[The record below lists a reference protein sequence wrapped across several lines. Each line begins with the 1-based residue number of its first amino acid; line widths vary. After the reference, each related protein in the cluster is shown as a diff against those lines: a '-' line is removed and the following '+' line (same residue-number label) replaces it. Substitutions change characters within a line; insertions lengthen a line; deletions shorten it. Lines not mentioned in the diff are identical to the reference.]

1 MGIMDITIIFK
12 IAAIGILTAVSGML
26 LKKANKEEI
35 ATLVSIA
42 GLILA
47 LVLVLDMIV
56 QLFDA
61 VKGLFEL

>member
-1 MGIMDITIIFK
+1 MDITIIFK
-12 IAAIGILTAVSGML
+12 LAAIGILTAVSGML

>member
-1 MGIMDITIIFK
+1 MDITIIFK
-12 IAAIGILTAVSGML
+12 IAAIGFLIAVSGML
-26 LKKANKEEI
+26 LKKPNREEI

>member
-1 MGIMDITIIFK
+1 MDITIIFK

-47 LVLVLDMIV
+47 LVLGLDMIV

>member
-1 MGIMDITIIFK
+1 MDITIIFK
-12 IAAIGILTAVSGML
+12 IAGIGLLTAVACML

-35 ATLVSIA
+35 GTLVSLA

-56 QLFDA
+56 QLFDV

>member
-1 MGIMDITIIFK
+1 MDITIIFK

-26 LKKANKEEI
+26 LKKANREEI

>member
-1 MGIMDITIIFK
+1 MDITIIFK
-12 IAAIGILTAVSGML
+12 IAGIGLLTAVACML

-35 ATLVSIA
+35 ATLVSLA
-42 GLILA
+42 GLILV

-56 QLFDA
+56 QLFDV

>member
-1 MGIMDITIIFK
+1 MDITIIFK

-26 LKKANKEEI
+26 LKKANREEI

-47 LVLVLDMIV
+47 LVLVLDMNV

>member
-1 MGIMDITIIFK
+1 MDITIIFK

-56 QLFDA
+56 QVFDA

>member
-1 MGIMDITIIFK
+1 MDITIIFK

>member
-1 MGIMDITIIFK
+1 MDITIIFK

-35 ATLVSIA
+35 SILVSIA

>member
-1 MGIMDITIIFK
+1 MNITIIFK

>member
-1 MGIMDITIIFK
+1 MDITIIFK
-12 IAAIGILTAVSGML
+12 IAGIGLLTAVACML

-35 ATLVSIA
+35 ATLVSLA

-56 QLFDA
+56 QLFDV